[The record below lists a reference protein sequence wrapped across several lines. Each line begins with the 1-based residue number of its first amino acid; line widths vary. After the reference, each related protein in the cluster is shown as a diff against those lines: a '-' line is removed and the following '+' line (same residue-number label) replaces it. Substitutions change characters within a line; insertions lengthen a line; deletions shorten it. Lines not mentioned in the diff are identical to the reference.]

1 MTTVKVKASN
11 STSVSFDITLVLVK
25 GESSF
30 IVIESS
36 TATGASFTEFTVM
49 VKVPVL
55 SVSEPSETL

>member
-36 TATGASFTEFTVM
+36 TATGASFTGVTVM
-49 VKVPVL
+49 VNFPESLKVP
-55 SVSEPSETL
+55 SEAV